1 MLAALKPDAALGA
14 EAVAALRLATS
25 ARGLLARDGAGGGE
39 GAGAALPSAV
49 ASAARQAT
57 DGQARA
63 RLGAVLAQEQA
74 PSRRVADAIT

>member
-25 ARGLLARDGAGGGE
+25 ARGILARE
-39 GAGAALPSAV
+39 GAGPALPSAV

-57 DGQARA
+57 DAQARA

>member
-25 ARGLLARDGAGGGE
+25 ARGILARE
-39 GAGAALPSAV
+39 GTGPALPSAV

-57 DGQARA
+57 DAQARA

>member
-25 ARGLLARDGAGGGE
+25 ARGILARE

-57 DGQARA
+57 DAQARA

-74 PSRRVADAIT
+74 PSRRVADAFT